1 MEVVDNE
8 REVVM
13 SLGDKSVRFYRM
25 FDTTDKPLHEAT
37 PEFGGYSLLENI
49 ADTGIEDH
57 VFRMTYQGQ
66 SGLEMLEYE
75 APPLP

>member
-1 MEVVDNE
+1 
-8 REVVM
+8 M
-13 SLGDKSVRFYRM
+13 SLGDSSVRFYRM
-25 FDTTDKPLHEAT
+25 FEANDKPLYEVA
-37 PEFGGYSLLENI
+37 PEFGGYSLLESI

-66 SGLEMLEYE
+66 AGLEMLEYE